1 MTKFCW
7 FCLAVS
13 VFLDV
18 MILIAPVD
26 ASWYVRAVALMANLF
41 QTGLFLYEM
50 AKDNI
55 EKKFRKKVL
64 EVIDQ
69 EAERIRLGIPR

>member
-1 MTKFCW
+1 MTKFSW

-18 MILIAPVD
+18 MILIAPAD
-26 ASWYVRAVALMANLF
+26 ASWYVRAAVLIANLF
-41 QTGLFLYEM
+41 QTGLFLYAME
-50 AKDNI
+50 KDNI

-64 EVIDQ
+64 EVIEE